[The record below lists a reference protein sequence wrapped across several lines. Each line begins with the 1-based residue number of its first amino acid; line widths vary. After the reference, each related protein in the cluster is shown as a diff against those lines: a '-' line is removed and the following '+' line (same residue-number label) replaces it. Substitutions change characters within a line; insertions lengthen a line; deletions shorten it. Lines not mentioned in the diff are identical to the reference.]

1 MTRKSFYKDD
11 QLGHVTSSN
20 NIPWLYDLETCGAG
34 DDAAATSVAADENT
48 GDGASDVR
56 ADDST
61 FSVPLDP
68 ACSQSASRGSNDRV
82 RSDKA
87 SREEGFIKSFSESLS
102 NSVVDD
108 DDHDAGEWKR
118 LVRDGAAV
126 SRLAKL
132 YVRNVAVLGVAT
144 MLTQAPFFGVR
155 SFQSSLSGSPGR
167 WALVAYHAAAIVATP
182 LVDSAALSARFRP
195 KTAVIL
201 SAVAALPFTV
211 VAAFRASSETRV
223 LLPVTAAAAGAATTW
238 MSAMHDAYVTSVG
251 ASCSVL
257 SNDRRSVGRASARH
271 FINVFSRYLLVMQ
284 QLSLLVGNFTSS
296 SVFLMT
302 RDLPATRSASVGV

>member
-1 MTRKSFYKDD
+1 MTRQSFYKDD

-20 NIPWLYDLETCGAG
+20 YIPWLCDLETCGAG

-48 GDGASDVR
+48 SDGVSDVR
-56 ADDST
+56 ADDSM
-61 FSVPLDP
+61 FSVPLHP
-68 ACSQSASRGSNDRV
+68 PFSQPASRGSNDRG

-108 DDHDAGEWKR
+108 DADEWKR
-118 LVRDGAAV
+118 LVQDGAAV
-126 SRLAKL
+126 SRLTKL
-132 YVRNVAVLGVAT
+132 YVRNMAVLGVAT

-167 WALVAYHAAAIVATP
+167 WALVACHAAAILAAP
-182 LVDSAALSARFRP
+182 LVDSTALSARFRP

-211 VAAFRASSETRV
+211 VAAFRYSSETRV
-223 LLPVTAAAAGAATTW
+223 LLPVTAAAAGAATMW

-257 SNDRRSVGRASARH
+257 SYDRRSVGRASARH

-302 RDLPATRSASVGV
+302 RDLPATLSTSLGR